1 MSDSPMTGQSPP
13 RDAGS
18 VSVMIAVLVPAL
30 LLVLALVVDGS
41 ARLRAIS
48 RADALAAEAARAA
61 NTAVDTRSPNVGV
74 DTASTARTASD
85 YLTRAGH
92 PGQVTITGPRA
103 VRVTVTVTEPT
114 TIGLLG
120 GSAQATGTALAQLGV
135 GTRDGGLP

>member
-1 MSDSPMTGQSPP
+1 MTRTGNP

-18 VSVMIAVLVPAL
+18 VTILVAVLAFAL

-41 ARLRAIS
+41 ARTRAIA

-61 NTAVDTRSPNVGV
+61 NTAVDTRSHNVGI
-74 DTASTARTASD
+74 DTATAARAATDYLART
-85 YLTRAGH
+85 GH

-114 TIGLLG
+114 TVGLLG
-120 GSAQATGTALAQLGV
+120 ASPQATGTALAELGI
-135 GTRDGGLP
+135 GTRTGGIP

>member
-1 MSDSPMTGQSPP
+1 MTARATIARAP

-18 VSVMIAVLVPAL
+18 VSVMVAVLVPAL
-30 LLVLALVVDGS
+30 LLVFALVVDGS
-41 ARLRAIS
+41 ARLRAIA
-48 RADALAAEAARAA
+48 RADAVAAEAARAA
-61 NTAVDTRSPNVGV
+61 NTAVDTRSSNVGV
-74 DTASTARTASD
+74 DTVHAARTAAD
-85 YLTRAGH
+85 YLARAGH

-135 GTRDGGLP
+135 GTRDGNLP

>member
-1 MSDSPMTGQSPP
+1 MTGRPVP
-13 RDAGS
+13 RDTGS

-41 ARLRAIS
+41 ARLRTIA

-61 NTAVDTRSPNVGV
+61 NTAIDTRSPTVGI
-74 DTASTARTASD
+74 DTATAARTAAG
-85 YLTRAGH
+85 YLAGAGH
-92 PGQVTITGPRA
+92 PGQVTITGART

-120 GSAQATGTALAQLGV
+120 ASAQATGTAVADLGV
-135 GTRDGGLP
+135 GTRTGNLP

>member
-1 MSDSPMTGQSPP
+1 MTNQSAP

-41 ARLRAIS
+41 ARLRAIA

-61 NTAVDTRSPNVGV
+61 NTAVDTRSSNVGI
-74 DTASTARTASD
+74 DTATAARTASD
-85 YLTRAGH
+85 YFARAGH
-92 PGQVTITGPRA
+92 PGQVTIAGARA

-114 TIGLLG
+114 PIGLLG
-120 GSAQATGTALAQLGV
+120 GSAQATGTALAELGV
-135 GTRDGGLP
+135 GTRNGGLP

>member
-1 MSDSPMTGQSPP
+1 MTGRATSP
-13 RDAGS
+13 DAGS
-18 VSVMIAVLVPAL
+18 VSVMVAVLVPAL

-61 NTAVDTRSPNVGV
+61 NTAVDTRSPSVGV
-74 DTASTARTASD
+74 DTATAARTAAD

-114 TIGLLG
+114 IGLLG
-120 GSAQATGTALAQLGV
+120 GSAQATGTALAELGV

>member
-1 MSDSPMTGQSPP
+1 MTRPSTP

-18 VSVMIAVLVPAL
+18 VSVMVAVLVPAL

-41 ARLRAIS
+41 ARLRAIA

-61 NTAVDTRSPNVGV
+61 NTAVDTRSPSVRV
-74 DTASTARTASD
+74 DTASAARIAAD
-85 YLTRAGH
+85 YLARAGH
-92 PGQVTITGPRA
+92 SGQVTITGPRA

-120 GSAQATGTALAQLGV
+120 ASARSTGTALAQLGV

>member
-1 MSDSPMTGQSPP
+1 MTARAPIARARP
-13 RDAGS
+13 RDSGS
-18 VSVMIAVLVPAL
+18 VSVMVAVLVPAL
-30 LLVLALVVDGS
+30 LLVFALVVDGS

-48 RADALAAEAARAA
+48 RADALAAEGARAA

-74 DTASTARTASD
+74 DAASAARTAAD
-85 YLTRAGH
+85 YLARAGH
-92 PGQVTITGPRA
+92 PGQVTIVGPRA

>member
-1 MSDSPMTGQSPP
+1 MTTSGQR

-41 ARLRAIS
+41 ARLRAIA

-61 NTAVDTRSPNVGV
+61 NTAVDTRGPTVGI
-74 DTASTARTASD
+74 DTATAARAASD
-85 YLTRAGH
+85 YLARAGH
-92 PGQVTITGPRA
+92 PGQVTILGPRA
-103 VRVTVTVTEPT
+103 VRVTVTLTEPAP
-114 TIGLLG
+114 IGLLG
-120 GSAQATGTALAQLGV
+120 GSVQSTGTALAELGV